1 MSVTIE
7 RGRVLLLRQ
16 LDVADTIDLSRAA
29 QRLADPHRVQ
39 LRREVSESLEDEAL
53 PLEVDLGEAR
63 LPPALDGGP
72 MHVRARL
79 FAFGVI
85 SVVLEVPI
93 APGTTLDALTSLVA
107 RAAERPELDEHAQ
120 RVVSELMGKL
130 GDAIVRRIEAPVT
143 ESYAIVLARQIT
155 GDPLSDG
162 DALARLLLAEPAQK
176 PLAAARRDAALA
188 RPHRWFDDD
197 LVLLA
202 YDVAFVVE
210 PGDTNDLATVIEL
223 ARTQL
228 LEFRAYDAEL
238 DREIEHVYGALAR
251 ARQRGFWLRR
261 EGFTRA
267 REVAERLVELAELA
281 ESADNAT
288 KFASDLYLAS
298 LYLDAL
304 ERFRV
309 ADWRH
314 GLSRKLGLFAH
325 VYELIKSEG
334 DARRA
339 TLLELVVIALIA
351 LEMVLAAT
359 RLGG

>member
-1 MSVTIE
+1 MSVRIE
-7 RGRVLLLRQ
+7 RGHMLLLRQ
-16 LDVADTIDLSRAA
+16 LDVADAIDLARATK
-29 QRLADPHRVQ
+29 RLGDARRVQ
-39 LRREVSESLEDEAL
+39 LRREVSESLEGEAL
-53 PLEVDLGEAR
+53 PLEVDLGASR
-63 LPPALDGGP
+63 LPEALGGGP

-85 SVVLEVPI
+85 SVVFEVPI
-93 APGTTLDALTSLVA
+93 ADATLDTLAAQVA
-107 RAAERPELDEHAQ
+107 RSAERPELDEHAG
-120 RVVSELMGKL
+120 RVVSELAQSL
-130 GDAIVRRIEAPVT
+130 GDAIVRRIEPPVT
-143 ESYAIVLARQIT
+143 ESYAIVLARQVV
-155 GDPLSDG
+155 GDPLSER
-162 DALARLLLAEPAQK
+162 DALARLLLAEPARK
-176 PLAAARRDAALA
+176 PLAAARADEALA
-188 RPHRWFDDD
+188 RPHRWFEDD

-210 PGDTNDLATVIEL
+210 PGETSDLATVIEL

-238 DREIEHVYGALAR
+238 DRELEHVYRALAR
-251 ARQRGFWLRR
+251 ARERGFWLRR
-261 EGFTRA
+261 EGFARA

-309 ADWRH
+309 ADWRN
-314 GLSRKLGLFAH
+314 GLARKLGLFAH
-325 VYELIKSEG
+325 AYELIKGEG

-339 TLLELVVIALIA
+339 TWLELVVIGLIA
-351 LEMVLAAT
+351 LEMVLAAL
-359 RLGG
+359 RM